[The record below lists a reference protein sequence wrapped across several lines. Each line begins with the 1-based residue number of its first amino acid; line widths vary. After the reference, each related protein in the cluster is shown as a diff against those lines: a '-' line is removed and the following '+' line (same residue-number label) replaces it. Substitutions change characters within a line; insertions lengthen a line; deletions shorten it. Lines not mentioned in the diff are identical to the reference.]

1 MMEIGGDAGLL
12 SFLGTCGEWG
22 GLRGLAGIE
31 LVSLEERN
39 VCTPSSWVI
48 VVGFPGHRL
57 KPWFQGRKTVSCC
70 ELASWIKWGVF
81 MERSSPEG
89 CWL

>member
-1 MMEIGGDAGLL
+1 MMRGCYH
-12 SFLGTCGEWG
+12 FWG
-22 GLRGLAGIE
+22 RAENGNGLRGLAGIE

-57 KPWFQGRKTVSCC
+57 KPWFEGRKTVSCC